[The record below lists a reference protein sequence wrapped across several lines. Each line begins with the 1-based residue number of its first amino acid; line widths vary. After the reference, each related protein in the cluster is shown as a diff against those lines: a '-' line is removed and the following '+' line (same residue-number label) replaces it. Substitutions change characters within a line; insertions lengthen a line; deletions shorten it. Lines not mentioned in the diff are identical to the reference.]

1 MCFRRRL
8 ACAAALAIAAAA
20 CGKKGPP
27 LAPLVQLPAQVAA
40 FSAERVA
47 DTVFLTLTVPTANVG
62 GDTPGDIGAVEVF
75 AATAEREPI
84 VGEREP
90 GPAWTLVHRV
100 PVRRVIPPPPPPPPG
115 SAVPVVPPLPLEPGA
130 DQGERLILHEALTP
144 ALMEPSAAVEPSPP
158 GAPGPSAPDV
168 DDRPALSLPVVAPL
182 TDRTARR
189 YYVARALSRRGRPG
203 QWSAIRAVPTAS
215 PLAAPAVATPTYDAT
230 TLTITWTPP
239 PGATVP
245 APPPDAGLLPARPF
259 GPAPTTTKY
268 NVYAPG
274 GELAPDAFGRV
285 TRAAPLNPTPLDAM
299 TFALPGV
306 AFGQERCV
314 VVRSLRTVGDAVVES
329 PASAP
334 ACVTPADTFP
344 PPAPTALEAVGG
356 AGVISLIWEPV
367 EAADLAGY
375 LVFRGESG
383 GEPATALTPT
393 PIRDASFADRAV
405 TPGVRYVYVVV
416 AVDSATP
423 ANRSAPS
430 NRAEETAR
438 Q

>member
-1 MCFRRRL
+1 MSSRRRL

-47 DTVFLTLTVPTANVG
+47 DTVFLALTVPTANVG

-75 AATAEREPI
+75 AATAEREPN
-84 VGEREP
+84 VGDREAGVP
-90 GPAWTLVHRV
+90 WTLVHRV

-115 SAVPVVPPLPLEPGA
+115 TAAPTLPPIPLEPGA

-144 ALMEPSAAVEPSPP
+144 ALLEPTAAVDPSLPATLAPP
-158 GAPGPSAPDV
+158 ALDP
-168 DDRPALSLPVVAPL
+168 DDRPALSLPVVAPV

-189 YYVARALSRRGRPG
+189 YYVARALSRRGRAG

-215 PLAAPAVATPTYDAT
+215 PLAAPAVATPTYDASA
-230 TLTITWTPP
+230 LTISWTPP
-239 PGATVP
+239 PGATVTP
-245 APPPDAGLLPARPF
+245 SPPEAGLLPSRPF
-259 GPAPTTTKY
+259 GPAAATTKY

-274 GELAPDAFGRV
+274 GEPAPDALGRV
-285 TRAAPLNPTPLDAM
+285 TRAAPLNPTPLDAL

-329 PASAP
+329 LASAP
-334 ACVTPADTFP
+334 ACVTPTDTFP
-344 PPAPTALEAVGG
+344 PPSPTALEAVGG

-383 GEPATALTPT
+383 GEPGTPLTPA

-430 NRAEETAR
+430 NRAEEMAR
-438 Q
+438 